1 MSVCFMIVC
10 FLGKYSLQNLIP
22 TSDYCTIYLKL
33 VFVVLKNINKIFRP
47 VKIAFCKECLPCFKG
62 SVYRVWPKI

>member
-1 MSVCFMIVC
+1 MIVC

-22 TSDYCTIYLKL
+22 TSDYCTIFLKL
-33 VFVVLKNINKIFRP
+33 VFVILKNIDKIFRL
-47 VKIAFCKECLPCFKG
+47 VKECLPFFKG